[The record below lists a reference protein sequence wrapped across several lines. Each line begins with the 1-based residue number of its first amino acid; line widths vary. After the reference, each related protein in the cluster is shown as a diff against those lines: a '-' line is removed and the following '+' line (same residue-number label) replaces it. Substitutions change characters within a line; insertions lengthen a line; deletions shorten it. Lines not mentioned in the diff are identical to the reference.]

1 MTQKDHFIV
10 PVSYY
15 VMVLVA
21 LLILTVVTVVIAQF
35 DFGSFNILV
44 AMLVAVV
51 KASLVVGFFMGLHWE
66 RGFIAVFFFASLLAI
81 ALFFL
86 FVFSDLS
93 FRGDIEPKERGN
105 FDLKTPVTL
114 VEPGLSNAHH

>member
-35 DFGSFNILV
+35 DFGS
-44 AMLVAVV
+44 
-51 KASLVVGFFMGLHWE
+51 
-66 RGFIAVFFFASLLAI
+66 
-81 ALFFL
+81 
-86 FVFSDLS
+86 
-93 FRGDIEPKERGN
+93 
-105 FDLKTPVTL
+105 
-114 VEPGLSNAHH
+114 

>member
-51 KASLVVGFFMGLHWE
+51 KASLVVGSGYIGGWGFGWE
-66 RGFIAVFFFASLLAI
+66 NLEKILASRLCFI
-81 ALFFL
+81 
-86 FVFSDLS
+86 
-93 FRGDIEPKERGN
+93 
-105 FDLKTPVTL
+105 
-114 VEPGLSNAHH
+114 